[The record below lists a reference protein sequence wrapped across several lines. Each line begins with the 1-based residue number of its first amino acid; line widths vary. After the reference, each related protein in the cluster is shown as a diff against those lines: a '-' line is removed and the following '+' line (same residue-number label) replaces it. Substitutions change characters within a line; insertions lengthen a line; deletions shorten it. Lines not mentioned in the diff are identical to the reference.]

1 MADLVS
7 EFIYTTDYLKVCRK
21 SQAAAIEF
29 RADNGRIMCRPAD
42 LLSSASTEQFEWAE
56 VSVEELT
63 AYSLEFPA
71 MVQWL
76 KLIRYRGAM
85 LRSH

>member
-7 EFIYTTDYLKVCRK
+7 QFIYTTDYLKVCRK

-42 LLSSASTEQFEWAE
+42 LLCSVSTEQVEWAE
-56 VSVEELT
+56 VSVEQLT